1 MRIYIHG
8 NHQWYIGQKTII
20 YKTLRLSNTN
30 RVNSGAPEGLS
41 VLAPLV
47 VPVRVTFIKSLV
59 ISHEQG
65 KDWEFI
71 TTNVASKQIHKQ
83 NHDHN
88 FVSNIFISNRD
99 FPLSVIWRQRKK
111 KCINLS
117 LYSNDL
123 SFFPTYQ

>member
-1 MRIYIHG
+1 MDQRYR
-8 NHQWYIGQKTII
+8 KMTP
-20 YKTLRLSNTN
+20 KTLRLSNTN

-83 NHDHN
+83 NHDQYTIGDFH
-88 FVSNIFISNRD
+88 VCIFS
-99 FPLSVIWRQRKK
+99 
-111 KCINLS
+111 
-117 LYSNDL
+117 
-123 SFFPTYQ
+123 